1 MSPATGTSVSKKA
14 VARVAAVDLDA
25 ATASVLRDC
34 FRQFGIDAVA
44 VSAENAPKRLQKEKF
59 EACVLPLNED
69 AAALLEA
76 VRASASNRRMVIYG
90 LADSTQSALRFSKYG
105 INAVL
110 TRPVERAGALK
121 IVRSTYFLVLHEFR
135 RYVRVPLTAEVRINT
150 RSDSLH
156 AIAVEMS
163 GGGMS
168 VEIQGKL
175 EINATVE
182 LVFAL
187 PGQSK
192 MSVNAVVCWTKPAE
206 HLAGFRFDINDE
218 RRSRVKK
225 WIEDYLEIA

>member
-1 MSPATGTSVSKKA
+1 MSPAAGTSASKKA
-14 VARVAAVDLDA
+14 VARVAGVNLDA
-25 ATASVLRDC
+25 GTASVLRDC
-34 FRQFGIDAVA
+34 FRQFGIEAVA
-44 VSAENAPKRLQKEKF
+44 VSAENAAKRVQKEKF
-59 EACVLPLNED
+59 EACVLPLDDKAEEVLQ
-69 AAALLEA
+69 AA
-76 VRASASNRRMVIYG
+76 RSSASNKRMVIYG
-90 LADSTQSALRFSKYG
+90 IAENVQVALRFSKYG

-110 TRPVERAGALK
+110 TLPVERAGALK

-135 RYVRVPLTAEVRINT
+135 RYVRVPITADVKINT
-150 RSDSLH
+150 RSDSYN

-168 VEIQGKL
+168 VETTARL
-175 EINATVE
+175 ETNGTVE

-192 MSVNAVVCWTKPAE
+192 MSVNAVVCWVRADEKS
-206 HLAGFRFDINDE
+206 AGFRFDTNDE